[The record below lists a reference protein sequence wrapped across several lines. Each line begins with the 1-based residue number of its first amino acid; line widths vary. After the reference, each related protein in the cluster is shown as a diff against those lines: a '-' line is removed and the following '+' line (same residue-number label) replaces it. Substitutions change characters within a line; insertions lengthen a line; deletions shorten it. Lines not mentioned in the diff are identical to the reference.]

1 MNFYLIK
8 ILVNKIYKIILF
20 IFYSYILEPNID
32 DKY

>member
-8 ILVNKIYKIILF
+8 ILVNKIYKVILF
-20 IFYSYILEPNID
+20 IFYSYNLELNID

>member
-8 ILVNKIYKIILF
+8 IFINKIYKAILF
-20 IFYSYILEPNID
+20 IFYSYNLKLNID